1 MEVPF
6 LKPVATVLSHFNEEV
21 PYKPNASIYKYR
33 IFFSQ
38 KARKKVSN
46 EHFCLAPAFFWRFYA
61 FHALLHSFYFRSLFL
76 LHCQEFFDG
85 RRFPRFS
92 KIF

>member
-33 IFFSQ
+33 KFF
-38 KARKKVSN
+38 RKKQGKK
-46 EHFCLAPAFFWRFYA
+46 FFAAFFRLSPSKTW
-61 FHALLHSFYFRSLFL
+61 
-76 LHCQEFFDG
+76 EG
-85 RRFPRFS
+85 GGGG
-92 KIF
+92 KIFILNLLYYAYGEKDKILRRN